1 MSFSTRG
8 SAPRLVPERIR
19 GRETGHENR
28 KQAMSEIR
36 AADPSRLVRH
46 RLLVDRHTRVTR
58 LTHWINFLCVAVL
71 LMSGLQIFNAHPA
84 LYWGQAGADADRPA
98 FEIGADDSGDG
109 PPVGFVR
116 IGSSTFTTTG
126 ILGVSRN
133 ASGEVVRRG
142 VPRWVTLPSWR
153 DLALGRRW
161 HFFFAWAFVANLL
174 VYLVAGLATRHFWR
188 DLFPSQEQLRPRAL
202 LKDLAN
208 HLRLKFPRGEAS
220 RGYNPI
226 QKLTYLGVIFVLL
239 PLMILTGLAM
249 SPGMDA
255 IVPWL
260 VDLFGGRQSARTI
273 HFIAASLIVLFVFV
287 HVAMVLLAGP
297 VNELR
302 AMITGRFAISGDDD
316 HG

>member
-1 MSFSTRG
+1 
-8 SAPRLVPERIR
+8 
-19 GRETGHENR
+19 
-28 KQAMSEIR
+28 MSEIR
-36 AADPSRLVRH
+36 AADPSSLVQRPR

-174 VYLVAGLATRHFWR
+174 VYLVAGLASRHFWR

-249 SPGMDA
+249 SPGMDG

-273 HFIAASLIVLFVFV
+273 HFIVAGLITLFVLV

-302 AMITGRFAISGDDD
+302 AMITGRFAIFGDDD

>member
-1 MSFSTRG
+1 
-8 SAPRLVPERIR
+8 
-19 GRETGHENR
+19 
-28 KQAMSEIR
+28 
-36 AADPSRLVRH
+36 
-46 RLLVDRHTRVTR
+46 
-58 LTHWINFLCVAVL
+58 LCVAVL

-84 LYWGQAGADADRPA
+84 LYWGQSGADADRPA
-98 FEIGADDSGDG
+98 FEIGADDSGGG
-109 PPVGFVR
+109 PPAGFAR
-116 IGSSTFTTTG
+116 IGSSTFKTTG
-126 ILGVSRN
+126 ILGVSRD
-133 ASGEVVRRG
+133 ASGEVVQRG

-174 VYLVAGLATRHFWR
+174 VYLVAAIASGHFWR
-188 DLFPSQEQLRPRAL
+188 DLLPSKQQLRPRSL

-208 HLRLKFPRGEAS
+208 HLRLKFPRGEAA
-220 RGYNPI
+220 RHYNPL

-239 PLMILTGLAM
+239 PLMILTGLTM
-249 SPGMDA
+249 SPGIDA

-273 HFIAASLIVLFVFV
+273 HFIAAGLMVLFVFV

-302 AMITGRFAISGDDD
+302 AMITGRFAIFVDDD
-316 HG
+316 HA

>member
-1 MSFSTRG
+1 MS
-8 SAPRLVPERIR
+8 V
-19 GRETGHENR
+19 
-28 KQAMSEIR
+28 
-36 AADPSRLVRH
+36 ADPVLPLRRP
-46 RLLVDRHTRVTR
+46 RRRLVDRHTRVTR
-58 LTHWINFLCVAVL
+58 LTHWINLLCVAVL

-84 LYWGQAGADADRPA
+84 LYLGQSGSDTERAA
-98 FEIGADDSGDG
+98 FEIGAGSSGGG
-109 PPVGFVR
+109 PPAGFVR
-116 IGSSTFTTTG
+116 IGSSKFKTTG

-133 ASGEVVRRG
+133 GSGEVVQRG

-153 DLALGRRW
+153 DLAMGRRW

-174 VYLVAGLATRHFWR
+174 AYLVATIASGHFWR
-188 DLFPSQEQLRPRAL
+188 DLLPSGEQLRPRAL

-208 HLRLKFPRGEAS
+208 HLRLKFPRGEAA
-220 RGYNPI
+220 RGYNPL

-255 IVPWL
+255 ILPWL

-273 HFIAASLIVLFVFV
+273 HFIAAGLIVVFIFV

-302 AMITGRFAISGDDD
+302 AMITGRFAIFVEDD
-316 HG
+316 HA